1 MSRESPS
8 PEDKHDT
15 AAGLVHAAVE
25 VKHHRGRKSLRGCGI
40 TALLWIAA
48 IVFLFVVQP
57 DMEKGKTWEMVSAAA
72 AMFFLFFG
80 ALPSV
85 CIMALRPEAT

>member
-1 MSRESPS
+1 M
-8 PEDKHDT
+8 
-15 AAGLVHAAVE
+15 E

-85 CIMALRPEAT
+85 CFMALRPEAT